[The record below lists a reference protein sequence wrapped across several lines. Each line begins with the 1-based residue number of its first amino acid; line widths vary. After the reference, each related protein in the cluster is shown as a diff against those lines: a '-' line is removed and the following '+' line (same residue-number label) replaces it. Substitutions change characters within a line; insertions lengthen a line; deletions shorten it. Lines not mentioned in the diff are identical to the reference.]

1 MRQPV
6 YVVGHVNPDTDSISA
21 AIGYAWLIRER
32 DDIDA
37 IAARSGVINKQTAW
51 VLEYLKIDMPFLLTD
66 ASPRFEAIARS
77 IDTATPDRPLKDAW
91 EIISKT
97 NGLAPIVTKDGKPY
111 GMVTGESL
119 FKLIN
124 ELVGPKLGNRTTTL
138 NEILELPCRE
148 AADKTIEIFNKSTR
162 IRDLLKKV
170 LREEQNEFWVVDDEG
185 RYFGVVRQRDILNPP
200 RVKLILVDHNE
211 PQQSVSSLEE
221 AELLE
226 ILDHHRLGNMPTNAP
241 IKFSVEP
248 VGSTS
253 TLVTEKISDAG
264 LAPPANFAALLIAGI
279 VSDTLNLISPTT
291 TDRDHDAIKRLS
303 RWAFSPKSALTGETF
318 ETYAEKIIGAGT
330 GLGSQ
335 PASEIINRDMKIYN
349 SGGFKFTISQAE
361 VSDIYELNKHK
372 DALQKALIKFRESRD
387 FDFVVLMVTDV
398 VRGSS
403 RIMVEN
409 TPAILEDLPFEK
421 TNDGTLIA
429 KGMVSRKK
437 QLVPAILSLLEG

>member
-1 MRQPV
+1 MREPV
-6 YVVGHVNPDTDSISA
+6 YVVGHVNPDTDSISS

-32 DDIDA
+32 DDLDA
-37 IAARSGVINKQTAW
+37 IAARSGVINKQTSW
-51 VLEYLKIDMPFLLTD
+51 VLDYLGIDIPYLLTD

-77 IDTATPDRPLKDAW
+77 YDTATPDRPLQDAW
-91 EIISKT
+91 EIFSKT
-97 NGLAPIVTKDGKPY
+97 NGIAPIVEEDGTPY
-111 GMVTGESL
+111 GLVTGESL
-119 FKLIN
+119 FRLIN
-124 ELVGPKLGNRTTTL
+124 ELVGPKLNNKTMNL
-138 NEILELPCRE
+138 NEIMELPCRE
-148 AADKTIEIFNKSTR
+148 AADTTIETFNGSTR
-162 IRDLLKKV
+162 IRDLIKKV

-185 RYFGVVRQRDILNPP
+185 HYIGVVSQRDVLNPP

-211 PQQSVSSLEE
+211 AQQSVSALEE

-264 LAPPANFAALLIAGI
+264 LAPPAKIAGLLIAGI

-291 TDRDHDAIKRLS
+291 TVRDHEALKRLS
-303 RWAFSPKSALTGETF
+303 RWAFSAKSVLANESLES
-318 ETYAEKIIGAGT
+318 YAEKVLGAGT

-335 PASEIINRDMKIYN
+335 PASEVINRDLKTYS
-349 SGGFKFTISQAE
+349 SGGYKFAISQAE
-361 VSDIYELNKHK
+361 VSDLYELNNHK
-372 DALQKALIKFRESRD
+372 EELKAALKDFRESRA
-387 FDFVVLMVTDV
+387 FDFAVLMVTDV

-403 RIMVEN
+403 QVMVEN

-421 TNDGTLIA
+421 NNDGTLIA